1 MSMGF
6 SAPSWIEVIASLLL
20 VAVSA
25 AVAYLQRL
33 GLTRELPVAAV
44 RAGVQLVA
52 VGAVL
57 GLIFARGGLASGFGW
72 VIVMVVIAGQVA
84 RLAEHALFDNAHR
97 LVPLRETP
105 GEAR

>member
-20 VAVSA
+20 A
-25 AVAYLQRL
+25 A
-33 GLTRELPVAAV
+33 AA
-44 RAGVQLVA
+44 
-52 VGAVL
+52 
-57 GLIFARGGLASGFGW
+57 LA
-72 VIVMVVIAGQVA
+72 ALATA
-84 RLAEHALFDNAHR
+84 RLAGHALFDNAHR

>member
-33 GLTRELPVAAV
+33 
-44 RAGVQLVA
+44 
-52 VGAVL
+52 
-57 GLIFARGGLASGFGW
+57 
-72 VIVMVVIAGQVA
+72 
-84 RLAEHALFDNAHR
+84 AEHALFDNAHR
-97 LVPLRETP
+97 LVALRETP